1 MLYVKEEGSLG
12 KVEVMFDKFPNGE
25 LNIGN
30 SLIKEL
36 SKVRNNLRVSWKYE
50 DSESIIEL
58 IFLVNYLEQLNKEVS
73 ELVIYYLPYSRMDR
87 VDKDTNN
94 LFSLK
99 YITNLING
107 LGIREVK
114 VVEAHSDVSINLLNN
129 SKNLNLS
136 KVTFNRVEEDKELDL
151 NNTVIMYPD
160 KGAYLRY
167 DYNLGYQTIYGN
179 KVREFKTGNIV
190 GLEIEGEYDLKDNAV
205 IIDDL
210 TSKGTTFYK
219 SAEKLYELGFKNV
232 YLVVTHSENTIT
244 KGELLKCGIDK
255 VYTTNS
261 LLDTEDE
268 IIKESIEGNK
278 LEVYEVEE
286 LIKQMEEV

>member
-1 MLYVKEEGSLG
+1 MIYVKGKEGLEG
-12 KVEVMFDKFPNGE
+12 VKVNFDKFPNGE
-25 LNIGN
+25 LNIG
-30 SLIKEL
+30 SGLIKEL
-36 SKVRNNLRVSWKYE
+36 SGVSDKVRVSWKYE
-50 DSESIIEL
+50 ESESIIEL
-58 IFLVNYLEQLNKEVS
+58 LFLVNYLEQINKEVI

-94 LFSLK
+94 MFSLK
-99 YITNLING
+99 YITNLINC
-107 LGIREVK
+107 LVIREVK
-114 VVEAHSDVSINLLNN
+114 VVEAHSDESINLLNN

-136 KVTFNRVEEDKELDL
+136 KEIFNKVEEDKKLDL

-160 KGAYLRY
+160 MGAYLRY

-179 KVREFKTGNIV
+179 KVRDFKTGNIV
-190 GLEIEGEYDLKDNAV
+190 GLDIEGEYTLKDNAV

-261 LLDTEDE
+261 LLDTEDKV
-268 IIKESIEGNK
+268 IKQSIEDKK
-278 LEVYEVEE
+278 LVVYEVEE
-286 LIKQMEEV
+286 LLKQMEEI

>member
-1 MLYVKEEGSLG
+1 MIYVKGKEGLEG
-12 KVEVMFDKFPNGE
+12 VKVNFDKFPNGE
-25 LNIGN
+25 LNIG
-30 SLIKEL
+30 SGLIKEL
-36 SKVRNNLRVSWKYE
+36 SGVSDKVRVSWKYE
-50 DSESIIEL
+50 ESESIIEL
-58 IFLVNYLEQLNKEVS
+58 LFLVNYLEQISKEVI

-94 LFSLK
+94 MFSLK
-99 YITNLING
+99 YITNLINC
-107 LGIREVK
+107 LVIREVK
-114 VVEAHSDVSINLLNN
+114 VVEAHSDESINLLNN

-136 KVTFNRVEEDKELDL
+136 KEIFNKVEEDKKLDL

-160 KGAYLRY
+160 MGAYLRY

-179 KVREFKTGNIV
+179 KVRDFKTGNIV
-190 GLEIEGEYDLKDNAV
+190 GLDIEGEYTLKDNAV

-261 LLDTEDE
+261 LLDTEDKV
-268 IIKESIEGNK
+268 IKQSIADNK
-278 LEVYEVEE
+278 LVVYEVED
-286 LIKQMEEV
+286 LLKQMGEI